1 MDNHHSLRTPSD
13 HLQTLAPPPKAFFL
27 AAMRISSQTHPLL
40 CGYSATYK
48 RFLSAFIRQLAASM
62 RQLSAS
68 MRRPSE
74 TDPARYAARFG
85 RSETASAEKR
95 QIEHLKIP
103 KKGTFRPKTAPKKF
117 GSGFITRSQTRV
129 TAGESLR
136 HIWLSRELVPPLSGS
151 SVSHSLDSLTA
162 ITIIEIHTATQAT
175 AEKLGPA

>member
-48 RFLSAFIRQLAASM
+48 RFLSASI

-68 MRRPSE
+68 MRRGSE